1 MSNINE
7 DETHPSFGVAIVNR
21 TSSSPGAP
29 MFQSDLLHREYITL
43 RIETAT
49 RSRDL
54 NHDWVHPRDG
64 LVEVRM
70 SLAQWGSLVSS
81 MGIGSGV
88 PVTLIRTETSGRIPE
103 PPYEPRMKENLVE
116 VDGAVAKLLEAADAS
131 FTELSGAIEGKKGV
145 KAVREALRN
154 HGFNLKNARANA
166 KYAVKTLT
174 DAAEHVVSNARAD
187 IESSI
192 LNAARL
198 TGGHVSIESPV
209 IPTLAEI
216 EAASTSEPNG
226 IE

>member
-1 MSNINE
+1 MHGKEES
-7 DETHPSFGVAIVNR
+7 HPSFAVAIVNR

-49 RSRDL
+49 RVRDL

-70 SLAQWGSLVSS
+70 SLSQWGALVSS

-88 PVTLIRTETSGRIPE
+88 PVTLVHTESSGRIPE

-116 VDGAVAKLLEAADAS
+116 VDGAVENLLAEAQSTLNAL
-131 FTELSGAIEGKKGV
+131 EEAIEEKKGV
-145 KAVREALRN
+145 KAIREALRMHTSKLRN
-154 HGFNLKNARANA
+154 AKANAR
-166 KYAVKTLT
+166 YAVKTLT
-174 DAAEHVVSNARAD
+174 DAAEKVVSNARAD

-192 LNAARL
+192 LTASRL
-198 TGGHVSIESPV
+198 TGGQVSIEAPV
-209 IPTLAEI
+209 LPTLAEL
-216 EAASTSEPNG
+216 EATKEQS
-226 IE
+226 